1 MTISREIQLGSLR
14 LGGHNPLF
22 LIAGPCVIES
32 EAHARSMAE
41 RVAKIASD
49 AGVPFIFKASYDKA
63 NRSSVK
69 AFRGPGLAEGLR
81 ILGKIKSDLH
91 LPILT
96 DIHDAS
102 QAAPAAEVVDILQI
116 PAFLSRQTDLLVAA
130 AKTGRIVNVKKA
142 QFLSPWDMG
151 NVAEKIAAAG
161 NQKIILTERGAS
173 FGYNNLVVDMRSFPV
188 LAKFGYPVVYDVTH
202 SVQLPGGQGHS
213 SGGQPEFIEPL
224 ARAGVATGVDGIFL
238 ETHDNPAAALS
249 DGPNALP
256 LAQLPQLLA
265 RLDNSFVR
273 AVDLL
278 FACKGRVVVAGM
290 GKSGLVGRKISA
302 TFSST
307 GTPSF
312 FLHPAE
318 ALHGD
323 LGLLARGDTL
333 LAITYGGETQ
343 EILNLLEALKRLEI
357 PIVTLTGNPKST
369 LAEASE
375 VVLDVSVKEEACSL
389 NLAPTASTTVA
400 MAVGDAL
407 AVSLLDRRNFRHD
420 DFAALHPAGRLGKK
434 LLRVEHLMHTGD
446 ALPRVSPETPMPA
459 TFHEMSAKKLGM
471 TTVTTPDGK
480 LAGILTDGDLR
491 RLMEKHGGATLS
503 MTAGDCMVRAPQ
515 TIGPKL
521 LASEALNLMEKKKIT
536 SVVVVDASQKVVG
549 VVHLHDL
556 WTLEL
561 I

>member
-1 MTISREIQLGSLR
+1 MS
-14 LGGHNPLF
+14 
-22 LIAGPCVIES
+22 IET
-32 EAHARSMAE
+32 AR
-41 RVAKIASD
+41 RV
-49 AGVPFIFKASYDKA
+49 
-63 NRSSVK
+63 
-69 AFRGPGLAEGLR
+69 LR
-81 ILGKIKSDLH
+81 IEAQAIQDVLG
-91 LPILT
+91 
-96 DIHDAS
+96 
-102 QAAPAAEVVDILQI
+102 
-116 PAFLSRQTDLLVAA
+116 
-130 AKTGRIVNVKKA
+130 
-142 QFLSPWDMG
+142 
-151 NVAEKIAAAG
+151 
-161 NQKIILTERGAS
+161 
-173 FGYNNLVVDMRSFPV
+173 
-188 LAKFGYPVVYDVTH
+188 
-202 SVQLPGGQGHS
+202 
-213 SGGQPEFIEPL
+213 
-224 ARAGVATGVDGIFL
+224 
-238 ETHDNPAAALS
+238 
-249 DGPNALP
+249 
-256 LAQLPQLLA
+256 
-265 RLDNSFVR
+265 RLDSSFKR

-278 FACKGRVVVAGM
+278 FACKGRVVVTGM
-290 GKSGLVGRKISA
+290 GKSGLVGRKISS

-323 LGLLARGDTL
+323 LGMLARGDAL

-357 PIVTLTGNPKST
+357 PIVTLTGKPKST
-369 LAEASE
+369 LAETSDA
-375 VVLDVSVKEEACSL
+375 VLDVSVKEEACTL

-407 AVSLLDRRNFRHD
+407 AISLLERRGFRQD

-434 LLRVEHLMHTGD
+434 LLRVEHLMHSGD

-471 TTVTTPDGK
+471 TTVVSADGT

-491 RLMEKHGGATLS
+491 RLMEKHGGATLA
-503 MTAGDCMVRAPQ
+503 MTAGNCMVRNPQ
-515 TIGPKL
+515 TLEPRM

-536 SVVVVDASQKVVG
+536 SVVVVDDARRVLG